1 MAYNILRIRKSK
13 KMTQQELA
21 QLSGISR
28 ATISKLENGEEIEVK
43 ISTLEAIS
51 NALGVTWPELVS

>member
-21 QLSGISR
+21 RLSGISR

-51 NALGVTWPELVS
+51 NALGVT